1 MMRLPPDFKE
11 LLRLLNSHRVE
22 YLLVGGYAVGYYGY
36 PRPTGDLDVWVSV
49 EPENADRTAKA
60 LTEFGFDPEEVSASL
75 FQRPDNIIRMGVP
88 PIRVKIIT
96 GVSGVEFDTCYAR
109 RASAVIDGVPVNV
122 IGLDDLKANKKAAGR
137 HKDLNDLEQLS

>member
-1 MMRLPPDFKE
+1 MRLPPDFKE